1 MASARRSPNKNRR
14 CAARGRRKAFS
25 PATAVPSNVRNMAAP
40 RPARASNSRSAD
52 WLQGFYNRKGGLFGP
67 PFLFAQDSQLPV
79 AGFGRRSEEHPS
91 ELQSLMPL
99 SYAGFCLQKNN
110 ILSIPPTRKAQ

>member
-67 PFLFAQDSQLPV
+67 PFLFAQDSQLLV
-79 AGFGRRSEEHPS
+79 AGFGRGHCIRSEEHTS
-91 ELQSLMPL
+91 ELQSLMRI
-99 SYAGFCLQKNN
+99 SYDVFCLKKKN
-110 ILSIPPTRKAQ
+110 ITI